1 MGEGGVGSKRVQ
13 HGDIVELELG
23 NVAAKFHA
31 FSNEKDLVT
40 IDRKSFALAKGGLFL
55 VANLAGKLEV
65 KQLPLSKLN
74 LQPSGT
80 NSPGQ
85 ISADYLRTLATTDTD
100 ISAFWKAGVKK

>member
-1 MGEGGVGSKRVQ
+1 M
-13 HGDIVELELG
+13 VELELG
-23 NVAAKFHA
+23 NVAAKFPTSA
-31 FSNEKDLVT
+31 SKKDSVT
-40 IDRKSFALAKGGLFL
+40 IGRESFALAKGGLFL

-85 ISADYLRTLATTDTD
+85 ISADYLRTLAATDTD
-100 ISAFWKAGVKK
+100 ISAFWKAGAKK